1 MRRKSM
7 KLRIQRAAVIGS
19 GTMGGGIAALLA
31 GLGIPTLLFDI
42 VPGELTPLEEAE
54 GLTLEDSQ
62 VRNRIVNTGWKA
74 VTKSRPP
81 AVLSESSQHLVT
93 LLNLEDDF
101 DQLAGVDLIIEVI
114 VENLKIKQELFKKI
128 DDIRAEHTII
138 ATNTSGLPIKALVKG
153 MSKGFQ
159 GHFLGMHFFNP
170 PRWLKLLEVIPHE
183 GTLPEVLEFVVS
195 FSEDVLGKGVVVCK
209 DTPNF
214 IANRM
219 FSITNANEVAYG
231 LDHGYGIEEIDTI
244 MGELVGRPKTAIF
257 RLRDLIG
264 NDVAAHVGS
273 NLYELIDG
281 DETRDVLIHEAS
293 VKMLGGMV
301 ERKWFGNKTKVGFY
315 KRVDQEDGS
324 KEFWILNPDTMEHEA
339 PSKPRFAIFKAG
351 RDVDD
356 LGERFAWFRDQT
368 TSEEADEETQRLAKY
383 IYETTLFSL
392 GYASRRVPEI
402 ADRFLDIDLAMK
414 WGFANEIGPFEIW
427 DGLGVEETLKAM
439 EAREI
444 EVGPWVGEM
453 LNAGCKSFYQRKKDE
468 VIGYYDLGSKSYL
481 PLKTDDRILPIDQ
494 LKAKKGAILKRNA
507 SASLINMG
515 DGVGLVEFH
524 SKANALDQDIFD
536 LMTYALD
543 QAEADVFDAL
553 VIGNEGKHYSAGAN
567 VFLIWMAAQAEDFE
581 QIDQMIAALQHIL
594 MRVRYFPKPIVAAPH
609 GMVLGGG
616 AELSMACAKRV
627 AAAET
632 FIGLVEMGVGVVP
645 AGTGTKEMIRRV
657 INPVMRVKNADPNT
671 VVGKVFEQ
679 IAMANVAT
687 GAWEAFEMGFFQPG
701 DRIIMK
707 KEHLL
712 AEAKRSA
719 LAMVKEGYKPPP
731 QERIYVAGRDVFS
744 TMKAV
749 IWDLHERGWASEHDA
764 LIASQIA
771 WILSGGDITDPAWV
785 SEQYLLD
792 LERKAFIR
800 LCHEQK
806 TIDRLGYMLEHNKP
820 LRN

>member
-1 MRRKSM
+1 M
-7 KLRIQRAAVIGS
+7 KRRIQRAAVIGS

-31 GLGIPTLLFDI
+31 GLGIPTLLYDI
-42 VPGELTPLEEAE
+42 VPSELTPAEKEE
-54 GLTLEDSQ
+54 GLSLTDDQ
-62 VRNRIVNTGWKA
+62 VRNRIVNDGWKA

-81 AVLSESSQHLVT
+81 ALLSQASEQLVS
-93 LLNLEDDF
+93 LRNLEDHF
-101 DQLAGVDLIIEVI
+101 DQMAEVDLIIEVI
-114 VENLKIKQELFKKI
+114 VENLKIKRELFKRI
-128 DDIRAEHTII
+128 DQIRADRTIV
-138 ATNTSGLPIKALVKG
+138 ATNTSGLPIKALAEG
-153 MSKGFQ
+153 MSEGFQ

-170 PRWLKLLEVIPHE
+170 PRWLKLLEVIPHK
-183 GTLPEVLEFVVS
+183 GTLPEVLEFVVE
-195 FSEDVLGKGVVVCK
+195 FSEEVLGKGVVICK

-219 FSITNANEVAYG
+219 FSITNAFEVAYG

-264 NDVAAHVGS
+264 NDVAAHVGA
-273 NLYELIDG
+273 NLYELIEG
-281 DETRDVLIHEAS
+281 DETRDILVHDAS
-293 VKMLGGMV
+293 VKMLQGMV
-301 ERKWFGNKTKVGFY
+301 ERKWLGNKTKVGFY
-315 KRVDQEDGS
+315 KRVDGEGGS
-324 KEFWILNPDTMEHEA
+324 KEFWVLNPETMEHEA
-339 PSKPRFAIFKAG
+339 PGKPRFDIFKHG
-351 RDVDD
+351 REIDD
-356 LGERFAWFRDQT
+356 LGERFAWFRQQAQ
-368 TSEEADEETQRLAKY
+368 SEEASEETRKLASY

-402 ADRFLDIDLAMK
+402 ADRFVDIDLAMK

-427 DGLGVEETLKAM
+427 DGLGVEKTLEEMAQRNIKVGSWVKAM
-439 EAREI
+439 
-444 EVGPWVGEM
+444 
-453 LNAGCKSFYQRKKDE
+453 LKAGCKTFYQRKKGQI
-468 VIGYYDLGSKSYL
+468 VGYYDIKSKAYKKL
-481 PLKTDDRILPIDQ
+481 DVDERIMPIDQ
-494 LKAKKGAILKRNA
+494 IKAKKNAILKRNA
-507 SASLINMG
+507 SASLIDMG
-515 DGVGLVEFH
+515 DRVGLVEFH
-524 SKANALDQDIFD
+524 SKANALDQDIFEI
-536 LMTYALD
+536 MNYALD
-543 QAEADVFDAL
+543 QAEEDVFDAI

-567 VFLIWMAAQAEDFE
+567 VFLIWMAAQADDFE
-581 QIDQMIAALQHIL
+581 QIDMMIANLQSLL

-616 AELSMACAKRV
+616 AELSMACSRRV

-632 FIGLVEMGVGVVP
+632 FIGLVEMGVGVIP

-657 INPVMRVKNADPNT
+657 INPVMRIQDADPNT
-671 VVGKVFEQ
+671 AVGKVFEQ
-679 IAMANVAT
+679 IALAKVAT

-719 LAMVKEGYKPPP
+719 LAMVAEGYRPPP

-749 IWDLHERGWASEHDA
+749 IWDMREAGWASKHDA
-764 LIASQIA
+764 VIATQVA
-771 WILSGGDITDPAWV
+771 WILSGGELTEPTWV
-785 SEQYLLD
+785 SEQHLLD
-792 LERKAFIR
+792 LEREAFIR

-806 TIDRLGYMLEHNKP
+806 TIDRLGHMLEHNKP

>member
-1 MRRKSM
+1 M
-7 KLRIQRAAVIGS
+7 KRRIQRAAVIGS

-31 GLGIPTLLFDI
+31 GLGIPTLLYDI
-42 VPGELTPLEEAE
+42 VPSELTAEEQAA
-54 GLTLEDSQ
+54 GLTREDPE

-81 AVLSESSQHLVT
+81 AVLSEASKHLVT
-93 LLNLEDDF
+93 LVNLEDDF
-101 DQLAGVDLIIEVI
+101 DQLAEVDLIIEVI

-128 DDIRAEHTII
+128 DEIRAEHTII
-138 ATNTSGLPIKALVKG
+138 ATNTSGLPIQALAKG
-153 MSKGFQ
+153 MSEGFQ

-183 GTLPEVLEFVVS
+183 GTLPEVLEFVVT
-195 FSEDVLGKGVVVCK
+195 FSEEVLGKGVVVCK

-281 DETRDVLIHEAS
+281 DETREVLVHQAS
-293 VKMLGGMV
+293 VEMLQGMV
-301 ERKWFGNKTKVGFY
+301 ERKWLGNKTKVGFY
-315 KRVDQEDGS
+315 KRVDQKDGS
-324 KEFWILNPDTMEHEA
+324 KEFWILNPETMEHEA
-339 PSKPRFAIFKAG
+339 PEKPRFEIFKEG
-351 RDVDD
+351 RSIEN
-356 LGERFAWFRDQT
+356 LGERFSWFREQAT
-368 TSEEADEETQRLAKY
+368 SKVASEETRRLATY

-402 ADRFLDIDLAMK
+402 ADRFVDIDLAMK

-427 DGLGVEETLKAM
+427 DGLGVEETLKEM
-439 EAREI
+439 KARKI
-444 EVGPWVGEM
+444 DVGPWVEEM
-453 LNAGCKSFYQRKKDE
+453 LKSGCPSFYQREDGQ
-468 VIGYYDLGSKSYL
+468 VVGYYDLVSKSYL
-481 PLKTDDRILPIDQ
+481 PLKVDDRIVPLAKI
-494 LKAKKGAILKRNA
+494 KAKEGAILKQNA
-507 SASLINMG
+507 SASLIDMG
-515 DGVGLVEFH
+515 DRVGLVEFH

-536 LMTYALD
+536 IMVYALD
-543 QAEADVFDAL
+543 QAEEDVFDAL
-553 VIGNEGKHYSAGAN
+553 VIGNEGKHYCAGAN
-567 VFLIWMAAQAEDFE
+567 VFLIWMAAQAEDYD
-581 QIDQMIAALQHIL
+581 QIDAMIANLQTIL

-616 AELSMACAKRV
+616 AELSMACARRV

-632 FIGLVEMGVGVVP
+632 FIGLVEMGVGVIP

-671 VVGKVFEQ
+671 AVGKVFEQ

-719 LAMVKEGYKPPP
+719 LAMVQEGYQPPP
-731 QERIYVAGRDVFS
+731 QESIFVAGRDVFS

-749 IWDLHERGWASEHDA
+749 IWDLREAGWASEHDA
-764 LIASQIA
+764 LIATQIA
-771 WILSGGDITDPAWV
+771 WMLSGGDLTAPTWV
-785 SEQYLLD
+785 SEEYLLD
-792 LERKAFIR
+792 LERKAFIQ